1 MPTYYKGKIILTKDI
16 KSMDNEMKIGYA
28 YNSRY
33 ELINA
38 SSYPV
43 NDRLYLYDVFRNLEK
58 IRDYMFKIEESTKL
72 ALILNEKYKEEY
84 ETFYLKRNYQSLNI
98 IYEPVKGN
106 DGIIYAKELY
116 SGLIFPVFRIEDS
129 NIKKYLRYESVNKD
143 FFLQIKREFK
153 FPLIEKLASG
163 ILNEEVCDRNELDL
177 YLKKFEKGIFKNR
190 NKQKFLETLK
200 KLANSNVFKDEF
212 KVQEKEKK
220 QEVKREKQ
228 STASSLIVNIEYL
241 LSILKTSNQDLYN
254 TYKNE
259 YENLLKNPNLTYHVL
274 AIFEGKLEFS
284 LYFKQ
289 GEVTDILE
297 YLTNLKK
304 EYLSSLL
311 IGKDS
316 KTEFSFKK
324 LNKINEL
331 FLKNK
336 EKYNLLNQREVL
348 RNLAFIY
355 VLEVYEN
362 KDIFTLDELENSYF
376 ADNLKSIVTC
386 IKSMQELNLIKF
398 NYLISLESEL
408 TVETVFEMIRSIEFI
423 KFKKEKVKE
432 LVKF

>member
-153 FPLIEKLASG
+153 FPLIEFG
-163 ILNEEVCDRNELDL
+163 
-177 YLKKFEKGIFKNR
+177 
-190 NKQKFLETLK
+190 
-200 KLANSNVFKDEF
+200 
-212 KVQEKEKK
+212 
-220 QEVKREKQ
+220 
-228 STASSLIVNIEYL
+228 
-241 LSILKTSNQDLYN
+241 
-254 TYKNE
+254 
-259 YENLLKNPNLTYHVL
+259 
-274 AIFEGKLEFS
+274 
-284 LYFKQ
+284 
-289 GEVTDILE
+289 
-297 YLTNLKK
+297 
-304 EYLSSLL
+304 LSS
-311 IGKDS
+311 
-316 KTEFSFKK
+316 
-324 LNKINEL
+324 
-331 FLKNK
+331 
-336 EKYNLLNQREVL
+336 
-348 RNLAFIY
+348 
-355 VLEVYEN
+355 
-362 KDIFTLDELENSYF
+362 
-376 ADNLKSIVTC
+376 IV
-386 IKSMQELNLIKF
+386 S
-398 NYLISLESEL
+398 
-408 TVETVFEMIRSIEFI
+408 
-423 KFKKEKVKE
+423 
-432 LVKF
+432 